1 MKHTTL
7 IGLAVLGLLASAV
20 LADAQSVSPN
30 VKLSGGEQEIII
42 EAGEGYNPVKTLAKA
57 DLPTTIRIKTAG
69 TLDCSLALAIPA
81 LGFRKTLPI
90 SGETMV
96 NVPPQR
102 SGSKLQGIC
111 SMAMYSFEVTF
122 Q

>member
-1 MKHTTL
+1 MKQTVAN
-7 IGLAVLGLLASAV
+7 GFAAFGLLASIV
-20 LADAQSVSPN
+20 LANAQDVSSN
-30 VKLSGGEQEIII
+30 VKLSDGKQEIVI
-42 EAGEGYNPVKTLAKA
+42 EAGEGYNPPKTLAKA
-57 DLPTTIRIKTAG
+57 DLPTTIIIKTAG

-96 NVPPQR
+96 NVTPQR

>member
-1 MKHTTL
+1 MKQTVAN
-7 IGLAVLGLLASAV
+7 GFAAFGLLASIV
-20 LADAQSVSPN
+20 LANAQDVSSN
-30 VKLSGGEQEIII
+30 VKLSDGKQEIVI
-42 EAGEGYNPVKTLAKA
+42 EAGEGYNPPKTLAKA
-57 DLPTTIRIKTAG
+57 DLPTTIKIKTAG

-111 SMAMYSFEVTF
+111 SMAMYSFEVIF

>member
-1 MKHTTL
+1 MKQT
-7 IGLAVLGLLASAV
+7 IAVGLAICGLVASVV
-20 LADAQSVSPN
+20 LANAQNVSSN
-30 VKLSGGEQEIII
+30 VKLLAGKQEIII
-42 EAGEGYNPVKTLAKA
+42 EAGEGYNPTRTLAKA
-57 DLPTTIRIKTAG
+57 DLATIIRVKTAG

-90 SGETMV
+90 TGETV
-96 NVPPQR
+96 IDVPPQR

>member
-1 MKHTTL
+1 MKRT
-7 IGLAVLGLLASAV
+7 IVIAMAVCGLLSSGLVAN
-20 LADAQSVSPN
+20 AQNISSN
-30 VKLSGGEQEIII
+30 VKLSGGKQEILI
-42 EAGEGYNPVKTLAKA
+42 EAGEGYNPAKTLARA
-57 DLPTTIRIKTAG
+57 DLPTTLRVKTSG

-81 LGFRKTLPI
+81 LGFRKTLPLT
-90 SGETMV
+90 GETV
-96 NVPPQR
+96 IDVPPQR

>member
-30 VKLSGGEQEIII
+30 VKLSGGKQEIII

-57 DLPTTIRIKTAG
+57 DLPTTLRIKTAG

-90 SGETMV
+90 TGETV
-96 NVPPQR
+96 VDVPPQQ
-102 SGSKLQGIC
+102 SGAKLRGVC
-111 SMAMYSFEVTF
+111 SMAMYSFEVSF

>member
-1 MKHTTL
+1 MKQT
-7 IGLAVLGLLASAV
+7 IVNGFVVFGLLASVV
-20 LADAQSVSPN
+20 LANAQNVSSN
-30 VKLSGGEQEIII
+30 VKLSGDKQEIVI
-42 EAGEGYNPVKTLAKA
+42 EAGEGYNPARTLAKA

-90 SGETMV
+90 TGETLV